1 MYICITLG
9 LLVAGI
15 VIFFIWRIVD
25 SKVVVYPLE
34 APSRYSSFGEFAV
47 EWFIGIVFPLMSA
60 ACFIGGMVAFRTGSE
75 KARDE
80 RYANI
85 RETISSGYTLY
96 INGAETDISHIT
108 LEDYSLDTITV
119 NDESK
124 EVHIAANK

>member
-34 APSRYSSFGEFAV
+34 APSSYSSFGKFAV